1 MRYGLLENRAE
12 EAIHSAQLR
21 CDLSAT
27 RSSKKEEKLKPS
39 KKEAEEEEEE
49 EGKNEK
55 DENK

>member
-39 KKEAEEEEEE
+39 KKEAEEEEE
-49 EGKNEK
+49 KNEK